1 MKRFAIAAASALVL
15 GIAAPASAALITGTI
30 NFSGSAIFD
39 VKNTTG
45 SAVLDFAPTGGG
57 TGDLLTADTVD
68 GYFFTNL
75 NITGFPPF
83 TDIVLATIKD
93 QTNDPAFAV
102 GGVVLL
108 PLDTPIGAA
117 GVRFIDKFVD
127 TAPAPTM
134 VPNDLHFNLLFFPS
148 QPGTPC
154 VGGEAVGT
162 SCTIGG
168 FLLTQTVEGV
178 RLNWDYIGQWVNG
191 IDIGDYIGAFSGTLS
206 GYTVQE
212 VLDKLDAGTD
222 IGCGDTKTENCIIG
236 GNFQP
241 ILQQQPI
248 PEPATL
254 LLFGAGSGL
263 LALRRRK
270 AAGL

>member
-30 NFSGSAIFD
+30 NFTGAAIFD

-45 SAVLDFAPTGGG
+45 SAVLDFAPSG
-57 TGDLLTADTVD
+57 TGVGGVATVDTVD
-68 GYFFTNL
+68 GYFFTTL

-83 TDIVLATIKD
+83 TDFVTATIKD
-93 QTNDPAFAV
+93 QTNDPLFS
-102 GGVVLL
+102 GVPGPVLL
-108 PLDTPIGAA
+108 PVDTPIGAA

-127 TAPAPTM
+127 TDPTIPM
-134 VPNDLHFNLLFFPS
+134 VPNDLHFNVTLFPS
-148 QPGTPC
+148 QSGALC
-154 VGGEAVGT
+154 VGDIANGT
-162 SCTIGG
+162 SCTIGA
-168 FLLTQTVEGV
+168 FLLTQTTEGV
-178 RLNWDYIGQWVNG
+178 RLSWDYIGQWVNG
-191 IDIGDYIGAFSGTLS
+191 IDVGDYIGAFNATLV
-206 GYTVQE
+206 GYTVGE
-212 VLDKLDAGTD
+212 VLQKLDDGID
-222 IGCGDTKTENCIIG
+222 IGCGDTKLENCVIG

-241 ILQQQPI
+241 IPTV